1 MKNLIISY
9 RLAVSCLILQFVL
22 LLAGTFNRPDIET
35 LTASLVFTG
44 LLIAILKA
52 LPWLILLPGL
62 IMKSKNVM
70 AWMSYVC
77 LMYFIVWVLAAFGQ
91 SQSNL
96 GAAGVLL
103 TLVQFSAAAYYTR
116 MQKRV

>member
-1 MKNLIISY
+1 MKHLIISY
-9 RLAVSCLILQFVL
+9 SLAVSCFILQFAL
-22 LLAGTFNRPDIET
+22 LLVGTFNRPDIET

-44 LLIAILKA
+44 LLITLLKA

-62 IMKSKNVM
+62 LVKSKNVM

-77 LMYFIVWVLAAFGQ
+77 MMYFIVWVLAAFGQ
-91 SQSNL
+91 DQSGL
-96 GAAGVLL
+96 GAAGVLV
-103 TLVQFSAAAYYTR
+103 TLLQFSAAAYYTR